1 MKLTRKQIA
10 EGLKQQPIEKLL
22 LGADSKITTLTKKQ
36 RAFAE
41 KVANGEPKAKAY
53 RETYNSNGK
62 PTTQARNAHEL
73 ANNTNVQAMIDR
85 LKLANEATAYL
96 LPVHLRS
103 LIVQKLTEK
112 ALDDNIKTSDQ
123 LRAIE
128 LLGKLTE
135 VSAFTE
141 RKEIVK
147 QSDSNE
153 AKAKLINAIA
163 NAIKQTNT
171 LTDDKRASAESLL
184 NEISNAR
191 QVQTVDQVDENGELD
206 DPPTATTPFGD
217 VIGDHDMHTIPHKQ
231 SNENNDLPNTSN
243 NSHEVDDIDN
253 ANENNELA
261 DDAENLDED
270 GYHLVNSGDQTEDR
284 WWEETPVSD
293 LNEKS

>member
-22 LGADSKITTLTKKQ
+22 LGADSKTTTLTKKQ
-36 RAFAE
+36 RDFAE

-53 RETYNSNGK
+53 REAYNSNGK

-73 ANNTNVQAMIDR
+73 ANNTNVQTMIER

-147 QSDSNE
+147 QADTTE

-171 LTDDKRASAESLL
+171 LSDDKRASAESLL
-184 NEISNAR
+184 NEIANAR
-191 QVQTVDQVDENGELD
+191 EMQTVEAETQNDDQEHENAQSD
-206 DPPTATTPFGD
+206 TPPSATPHFEPDT
-217 VIGDHDMHTIPHKQ
+217 HRLAMHTIPDKQLPTNGVPDKQ
-231 SNENNDLPNTSN
+231 SETNPVSET
-243 NSHEVDDIDN
+243 
-253 ANENNELA
+253 
-261 DDAENLDED
+261 D
-270 GYHLVNSGDQTEDR
+270 GHPGVNSGEEEEDR
-284 WWEETPVSD
+284 WWEDAPVTD
-293 LNEKS
+293 LDDNVEKNI